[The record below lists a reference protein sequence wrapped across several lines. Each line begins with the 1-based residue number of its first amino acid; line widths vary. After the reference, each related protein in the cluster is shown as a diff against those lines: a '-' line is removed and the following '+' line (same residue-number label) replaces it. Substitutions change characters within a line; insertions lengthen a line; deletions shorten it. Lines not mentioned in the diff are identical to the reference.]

1 MDNHIPKLSL
11 DRLLKND
18 DESLNLLSNA
28 LSNHGFFV
36 ITNHEIPH
44 TLFNKAYKYSEKFF
58 NLDIALKNKY
68 SFRENAG
75 ARGYTPFGK
84 ETALGET
91 VPDLKEFWHH
101 GPVIDESYD
110 SRIMKNIYVNE
121 IDEFNIVFDELFNQ
135 MNNLG
140 AKLLSSIS
148 LTLGLDADFFNTST
162 DKGNSLLRLI
172 HYPPSN
178 NENIYRA
185 REHADINL
193 ITLLIGAN
201 EPGLEVKDKS
211 GNWIPVSSSYEDIV
225 CNIGDM
231 MQLITDKKLKSTP
244 HRVIKYKTDETKSR
258 YSIPFFM
265 HPSPDTILKSVFN
278 EQDKG
283 VLAHDFLDERLKA
296 IKLYWSNVYT

>member
-1 MDNHIPKLSL
+1 MDDQIPKLSL
-11 DRLLKND
+11 NNLLKND
-18 DESLNLLSNA
+18 DQSLDLLSNA
-28 LSNHGFFV
+28 LSNHGFFI
-36 ITNHEIPH
+36 ITDHKISH
-44 TLFNKAYKYSEKFF
+44 SLFNKAYEYSEKFF
-58 NLDIALKNKY
+58 NLDISVKNKY
-68 SFRENAG
+68 SYRENAG

-101 GPVIDESYD
+101 GPVIDD
-110 SRIMKNIYVNE
+110 SFDKRIMKNIYVNE
-121 IDEFNIVFDELFNQ
+121 IDKFNTVFDELFNE
-135 MNNLG
+135 MNTLG
-140 AKLLSSIS
+140 TQLLSSIS
-148 LTLGLDADFFNTST
+148 LTLGLDANFFNASTS
-162 DKGNSLLRLI
+162 KGNSLLRLI

-211 GNWIPVSSSYEDIV
+211 GNWIPVSSSYDDIV

-231 MQLITDKKLKSTP
+231 MQLITEKRLKSTP
-244 HRVIKYKTDETKSR
+244 HRVIKYKTDEIKSR

-278 EQDKG
+278 DEDKG

-296 IKLYWSNVYT
+296 IKLY

>member
-1 MDNHIPKLSL
+1 MDDQIPKLSL
-11 DRLLKND
+11 NNLLKND
-18 DESLNLLSNA
+18 DHSLDLLSNA
-28 LSNHGFFV
+28 LSNHGFFI
-36 ITNHEIPH
+36 ITDHKIPH
-44 TLFNKAYKYSEKFF
+44 SLFNKAYKYSEKFF
-58 NLDIALKNKY
+58 NLDTSVKNEY

-84 ETALGET
+84 ETALGES

-101 GPVIDESYD
+101 GPVIDDSYD
-110 SRIMKNIYVNE
+110 KRIMNNIYVNE
-121 IDEFNIVFDELFNQ
+121 IDEFNTVFDELFNE
-135 MNNLG
+135 MNTLG
-140 AKLLSSIS
+140 ARLLSSIS
-148 LTLGLDADFFNTST
+148 LTLGLDENFFNTST
-162 DKGNSLLRLI
+162 SKGNSLLRLI

-211 GNWIPVSSSYEDIV
+211 GNWIPVSSSYDDIV

-231 MQLITDKKLKSTP
+231 MQLITDKRLKSTP
-244 HRVIKYKTDETKSR
+244 HRVIKYKTDEMKSR

-278 EQDKG
+278 DEDKG

-296 IKLYWSNVYT
+296 IKLY

>member
-1 MDNHIPKLSL
+1 MDAQIPKLSL
-11 DRLLKND
+11 NNLLKND
-18 DESLNLLSNA
+18 DQSLHLLSNA
-28 LSNHGFFV
+28 LSNHGFFI
-36 ITNHEIPH
+36 ITDHKIPH
-44 TLFNKAYKYSEKFF
+44 SLFNKAYEYSEKFF
-58 NLDIALKNKY
+58 NLDISVKNEY

-101 GPVIDESYD
+101 GPVIDDSYD
-110 SRIMKNIYVNE
+110 KRIMKNIYVNE
-121 IDEFNIVFDELFNQ
+121 IDEFNTVFDQLFNE
-135 MNNLG
+135 MNTLG
-140 AKLLSSIS
+140 ARLLSSIS
-148 LTLGLDADFFNTST
+148 LTLGLDENFFNSSTS
-162 DKGNSLLRLI
+162 KGNSLLRLI

-211 GNWIPVSSSYEDIV
+211 GNWIPVSSSYDDIV

-231 MQLITDKKLKSTP
+231 MQLITEKRLKSTP
-244 HRVIKYKTDETKSR
+244 HRVIKYKTDEIKSR

-278 EQDKG
+278 HEDKG

-296 IKLYWSNVYT
+296 IKLY

>member
-1 MDNHIPKLSL
+1 MDDQIPKLSL
-11 DRLLKND
+11 NNLLKND
-18 DESLNLLSNA
+18 DESLDLLSNA
-28 LSNHGFFV
+28 LSNHGFFI
-36 ITNHEIPH
+36 ITDHKISH
-44 TLFNKAYKYSEKFF
+44 SLFNKAYEYSEKFF
-58 NLDIALKNKY
+58 NLDVSVKNAY

-101 GPVIDESYD
+101 GPVIDD
-110 SRIMKNIYVNE
+110 SFDKRIMKNIHVNE
-121 IDEFNIVFDELFNQ
+121 IDKFNTVFDELFNE
-135 MNNLG
+135 MNTLG
-140 AKLLSSIS
+140 ARLLSSIS
-148 LTLGLDADFFNTST
+148 LTLGLDANFFNTST
-162 DKGNSLLRLI
+162 SRGNSLLRLI

-211 GNWIPVSSSYEDIV
+211 GNWIPVSSSYDDIV

-231 MQLITDKKLKSTP
+231 MQLITEKRLKSTP
-244 HRVIKYKTDETKSR
+244 HRVIKYKTDEIKSR

-278 EQDKG
+278 DEDKG

-296 IKLYWSNVYT
+296 IKLY

>member
-1 MDNHIPKLSL
+1 MDNQIPKLSL
-11 DRLLKND
+11 DSLLKNND
-18 DESLNLLSNA
+18 QSLEMLSNA
-28 LSNHGFFV
+28 LSNHGFFI
-36 ITNHEIPH
+36 ITDHKIPH
-44 TLFNKAYKYSEKFF
+44 SLFNKAYEYSEKFF
-58 NLDIALKNKY
+58 NLDTSVKSKY
-68 SFRENAG
+68 SFRESAG

-101 GPVIDESYD
+101 GPVIDDSYD
-110 SRIMKNIYVNE
+110 ERIMKNIYVNE
-121 IDEFNIVFDELFNQ
+121 IDEFNAVFDELFNE
-135 MNNLG
+135 MNSLG
-140 AKLLSSIS
+140 TQLLSSIS
-148 LTLGLDADFFNTST
+148 LTLGLDANFFNTST
-162 DKGNSLLRLI
+162 SKGNSLLRLI

-211 GNWIPVSSSYEDIV
+211 GNWIPVSSSYDDIV

-231 MQLITDKKLKSTP
+231 MQLITEKRLKSTP
-244 HRVIKYKTDETKSR
+244 HRVIKYKTDEIKSR

-278 EQDKG
+278 DEDKG

-296 IKLYWSNVYT
+296 IKLY

>member
-1 MDNHIPKLSL
+1 MLSL
-11 DRLLKND
+11 NSLLKND
-18 DESLNLLSNA
+18 DQSLELLSNA
-28 LSNHGFFV
+28 LSNHGFFI
-36 ITNHEIPH
+36 ITDHKISH
-44 TLFNKAYKYSEKFF
+44 SLFNKAYEYSEKFF
-58 NLDIALKNKY
+58 NLDISLKSEY

-101 GPVIDESYD
+101 GPVIDDSYD
-110 SRIMKNIYVNE
+110 ERIMKNIYVNE
-121 IDEFNIVFDELFNQ
+121 INEFNTVFDELFNE
-135 MNNLG
+135 MNTLG
-140 AKLLSSIS
+140 TQLLSSIS
-148 LTLGLDADFFNTST
+148 LTLGLDANFFNTST
-162 DKGNSLLRLI
+162 SKGNSLLRLI

-211 GNWIPVSSSYEDIV
+211 GNWIPVSSSYDDIV

-244 HRVIKYKTDETKSR
+244 HRVIKYKTDEMKSR

-278 EQDKG
+278 EEDKG

-296 IKLYWSNVYT
+296 IKLY

>member
-1 MDNHIPKLSL
+1 MDDQIPKLSL
-11 DRLLKND
+11 NSLLKND
-18 DESLNLLSNA
+18 DQSLELLSNA
-28 LSNHGFFV
+28 LSNHGFFI
-36 ITNHEIPH
+36 ITDHKISH
-44 TLFNKAYKYSEKFF
+44 SLFNKAYEYSEKFF
-58 NLDIALKNKY
+58 NLDISVKNEY

-101 GPVIDESYD
+101 GPVIDDSYD
-110 SRIMKNIYVNE
+110 ERIMKNIYVNE
-121 IDEFNIVFDELFNQ
+121 IDEFNTVFDELFNE
-135 MNNLG
+135 MNTLG
-140 AKLLSSIS
+140 TQLLSSIS
-148 LTLGLDADFFNTST
+148 LTLGLDANFFNTST
-162 DKGNSLLRLI
+162 SKGNSLLRLI

-211 GNWIPVSSSYEDIV
+211 GNWIPVSSSYDDIV

-244 HRVIKYKTDETKSR
+244 HRVIKYKTDEMKSR

-278 EQDKG
+278 EEDKG

-296 IKLYWSNVYT
+296 IKLY

>member
-1 MDNHIPKLSL
+1 MDNQIPKLSL
-11 DRLLKND
+11 DSLLKNND
-18 DESLNLLSNA
+18 QSLEMLSNA
-28 LSNHGFFV
+28 LSNHGFFI
-36 ITNHEIPH
+36 ITDHKIPH
-44 TLFNKAYKYSEKFF
+44 SLFNKAYEYSEKFF
-58 NLDIALKNKY
+58 NLDTSVKSKY
-68 SFRENAG
+68 SFRESAG

-101 GPVIDESYD
+101 GPVIDDSYD
-110 SRIMKNIYVNE
+110 ERIMKNIYVNE
-121 IDEFNIVFDELFNQ
+121 IDEFNTVFDELFNE
-135 MNNLG
+135 MNSLG
-140 AKLLSSIS
+140 TQLLSSIS
-148 LTLGLDADFFNTST
+148 LTLGLDANFFNTST
-162 DKGNSLLRLI
+162 SKGNSLLRLI

-211 GNWIPVSSSYEDIV
+211 GNWIPVSSSYDDIV

-244 HRVIKYKTDETKSR
+244 HRVIKYKTDEMKSR

-278 EQDKG
+278 EEDKG

-296 IKLYWSNVYT
+296 IKLY

>member
-1 MDNHIPKLSL
+1 MDNQIPKLSL
-11 DRLLKND
+11 DSLLKNND
-18 DESLNLLSNA
+18 QSLEMLSNA
-28 LSNHGFFV
+28 LSNHGFFI
-36 ITNHEIPH
+36 ITDHKIPH
-44 TLFNKAYKYSEKFF
+44 SLFNKAYEYSEKFF
-58 NLDIALKNKY
+58 NLDTSVKSKY
-68 SFRENAG
+68 SFRESAG

-101 GPVIDESYD
+101 GPVIDDSYD
-110 SRIMKNIYVNE
+110 ERIMKNIYVNE
-121 IDEFNIVFDELFNQ
+121 IDEFNAVFDELFNE
-135 MNNLG
+135 MNSLG
-140 AKLLSSIS
+140 TQLLSSIS
-148 LTLGLDADFFNTST
+148 LTLGLDANFFNTST
-162 DKGNSLLRLI
+162 SKGNSLLRLI

-211 GNWIPVSSSYEDIV
+211 GNWIPVSSSYDDIV

-244 HRVIKYKTDETKSR
+244 HRVIKYKTDEMKSR

-278 EQDKG
+278 EEDKG

-296 IKLYWSNVYT
+296 IKLY

>member
-140 AKLLSSIS
+140 AKLLSFIS

-296 IKLYWSNVYT
+296 IKLY

>member
-1 MDNHIPKLSL
+1 MRCEIPKLSL
-11 DRLLKND
+11 ND
-18 DESLNLLSNA
+18 LVNNDQISIKLLSSA
-28 LSNHGFFV
+28 LSDHGFFV
-36 ITNHEIPH
+36 LTDHQIPH
-44 TLFNKAYKYSEKFF
+44 SLFDRAYEYSKIFF
-58 NLDIALKNKY
+58 DLDLNTKNLY

-101 GPVIDESYD
+101 GPVIDDSYD
-110 SRIMKNIYVNE
+110 KKIMKNVYVQE
-121 IDEFNIVFDELFNQ
+121 IEGFNNFFDDLFYD
-135 MNNLG
+135 MHNLG
-140 AKLLSSIS
+140 SKLLSSIS
-148 LTLGLDADFFNTST
+148 ITLGLDSNFFDKSTS
-162 DKGNSLLRLI
+162 KGNSLLRLI

-178 NENIYRA
+178 NENMYRA

-201 EPGLEVKDKS
+201 EPGLEVKDKQ

-231 MQLITDKKLKSTP
+231 MQLITDHKLKSTP
-244 HRVIKYKTDETKSR
+244 HRVVKYKTDEIKSR

-278 EQDKG
+278 EKDSG
-283 VLAHDFLDERLKA
+283 VLAHDFLNERLKA
-296 IKLYWSNVYT
+296 IKLY

>member
-1 MDNHIPKLSL
+1 MDYQIPKLSL
-11 DRLLKND
+11 NNLLKND
-18 DESLNLLSNA
+18 DQSLDLLSNA
-28 LSNHGFFV
+28 LSNHGFFI
-36 ITNHEIPH
+36 ITDHKIPH
-44 TLFNKAYKYSEKFF
+44 YLFNKAYEYSEKFF
-58 NLDIALKNKY
+58 NLDVSVKNEY

-101 GPVIDESYD
+101 GPVIDD
-110 SRIMKNIYVNE
+110 SFDKRIMKNIYVNE
-121 IDEFNIVFDELFNQ
+121 IDEFNTVLDELFNE
-135 MNNLG
+135 MNTLG

-148 LTLGLDADFFNTST
+148 LTLGLDANFFNTST
-162 DKGNSLLRLI
+162 SKGNSLLRLI

-178 NENIYRA
+178 NENVYRA
-185 REHADINL
+185 REHAVINL

-211 GNWIPVSSSYEDIV
+211 GNWIPVSSSYNDIV
-225 CNIGDM
+225 GNIGDM
-231 MQLITDKKLKSTP
+231 MQLITEKRLKSTP

-278 EQDKG
+278 DEDKG

-296 IKLYWSNVYT
+296 IKLY

>member
-1 MDNHIPKLSL
+1 MDDQIPKLSL
-11 DRLLKND
+11 NNLLKND
-18 DESLNLLSNA
+18 DQSLDLLSNA
-28 LSNHGFFV
+28 LSNHGFFI
-36 ITNHEIPH
+36 ITDHKISH
-44 TLFNKAYKYSEKFF
+44 SLFNKAYEYSEKFF
-58 NLDIALKNKY
+58 NLDISVKNKY
-68 SFRENAG
+68 SYRENAG

-101 GPVIDESYD
+101 GPVIDD
-110 SRIMKNIYVNE
+110 SFDKRIMKNIYVNE
-121 IDEFNIVFDELFNQ
+121 IDKFNTVFDELFNE
-135 MNNLG
+135 MNTLG
-140 AKLLSSIS
+140 TQLLSSIS
-148 LTLGLDADFFNTST
+148 LTLGLDANFFNASTS
-162 DKGNSLLRLI
+162 KGNSLLRLI

-211 GNWIPVSSSYEDIV
+211 GNWIPVSSSYDDIV

-231 MQLITDKKLKSTP
+231 MQLITDKRLKSTP
-244 HRVIKYKTDETKSR
+244 HRVIKYKIDEIKSR

-278 EQDKG
+278 DDEKG

-296 IKLYWSNVYT
+296 IKLY

>member
-1 MDNHIPKLSL
+1 M
-11 DRLLKND
+11 
-18 DESLNLLSNA
+18 LSNA
-28 LSNHGFFV
+28 LSNHGFFI
-36 ITNHEIPH
+36 ITDHKIPH
-44 TLFNKAYKYSEKFF
+44 SLFNKAYEYSEKFF
-58 NLDIALKNKY
+58 NLDTSVKSKY
-68 SFRENAG
+68 SFRESAG

-101 GPVIDESYD
+101 GPVIDDSYD
-110 SRIMKNIYVNE
+110 ERIMKNIYVNE
-121 IDEFNIVFDELFNQ
+121 IDEFNAVFDELFNE
-135 MNNLG
+135 MNSLG
-140 AKLLSSIS
+140 AQLLSSIS
-148 LTLGLDADFFNTST
+148 LTLGLDANFFNTST
-162 DKGNSLLRLI
+162 SKGNSLLRLI

-211 GNWIPVSSSYEDIV
+211 GNWIPVSSSYDDIV

-244 HRVIKYKTDETKSR
+244 HRVIKYKTDEMKSR

-278 EQDKG
+278 EEDKG

-296 IKLYWSNVYT
+296 IKLY

>member
-1 MDNHIPKLSL
+1 MDDQIPKLSL
-11 DRLLKND
+11 NSLLKND
-18 DESLNLLSNA
+18 DQSLNLLSNA
-28 LSNHGFFV
+28 LSNHGFFI
-36 ITNHEIPH
+36 ITDHEISH
-44 TLFNKAYKYSEKFF
+44 SLFNKAYEYSEKFF
-58 NLDIALKNKY
+58 NLDISVKNEY

-101 GPVIDESYD
+101 GPVIDDSYD
-110 SRIMKNIYVNE
+110 ERIMKNIYVNE
-121 IDEFNIVFDELFNQ
+121 IDEFNTVFDELFNE
-135 MNNLG
+135 MNTLG
-140 AKLLSSIS
+140 TQLLSSIS
-148 LTLGLDADFFNTST
+148 LTLGLDANFFNTST
-162 DKGNSLLRLI
+162 SKGNSLLRLI

-211 GNWIPVSSSYEDIV
+211 GNWIPVSSSYDDIV

-244 HRVIKYKTDETKSR
+244 HRVIKYKTDEMKSR

-278 EQDKG
+278 EEDKG

-296 IKLYWSNVYT
+296 IKLY

>member
-1 MDNHIPKLSL
+1 MDNQIPKLSL
-11 DRLLKND
+11 DSLLKNND
-18 DESLNLLSNA
+18 QSLEMLSNA
-28 LSNHGFFV
+28 LSNHGFFI
-36 ITNHEIPH
+36 ITDHKISH
-44 TLFNKAYKYSEKFF
+44 SLFNKAYEYSEKFF
-58 NLDIALKNKY
+58 NLDTSVKSKY

-101 GPVIDESYD
+101 GPVIDDSYD
-110 SRIMKNIYVNE
+110 ERIMKNIYVNE
-121 IDEFNIVFDELFNQ
+121 IDEFNAVFDELFNE
-135 MNNLG
+135 MNSLG
-140 AKLLSSIS
+140 AQLLSSIS
-148 LTLGLDADFFNTST
+148 LTLGLDANFFNTST
-162 DKGNSLLRLI
+162 SKGNSLLRLI

-211 GNWIPVSSSYEDIV
+211 GNWIPVSSSYDDIV

-244 HRVIKYKTDETKSR
+244 HRVIKYKTDEMKSR

-278 EQDKG
+278 EEDKG

-296 IKLYWSNVYT
+296 IKLY

>member
-1 MDNHIPKLSL
+1 MDNQIPKLSL
-11 DRLLKND
+11 DSLLKNND
-18 DESLNLLSNA
+18 QSLEMLSNA
-28 LSNHGFFV
+28 LSNHGFFI
-36 ITNHEIPH
+36 ITDHKISH
-44 TLFNKAYKYSEKFF
+44 SLFNKAYEYSEKFF
-58 NLDIALKNKY
+58 NLDTSVKSKY
-68 SFRENAG
+68 SFRESAG

-101 GPVIDESYD
+101 GPVIDDSYD
-110 SRIMKNIYVNE
+110 ERIMKNIYVNE
-121 IDEFNIVFDELFNQ
+121 IDEFNAVFDELFNE
-135 MNNLG
+135 MNSLG
-140 AKLLSSIS
+140 AQLLSSIS
-148 LTLGLDADFFNTST
+148 LTLGLDANFFNTST
-162 DKGNSLLRLI
+162 SKGNSLLRLI

-211 GNWIPVSSSYEDIV
+211 GNWIPVSSSYDDIV

-244 HRVIKYKTDETKSR
+244 HRVIKYKTDEMKSR

-278 EQDKG
+278 EEDKG

-296 IKLYWSNVYT
+296 IKLY

>member
-1 MDNHIPKLSL
+1 MDDQIPKLSL
-11 DRLLKND
+11 NSLLKND
-18 DESLNLLSNA
+18 DQSLELLSNA
-28 LSNHGFFV
+28 LSNHGFFI
-36 ITNHEIPH
+36 ITDHKISH
-44 TLFNKAYKYSEKFF
+44 SLFNKAYEYSEKFF
-58 NLDIALKNKY
+58 NLDISVKNEY

-101 GPVIDESYD
+101 GPVIDDSYD
-110 SRIMKNIYVNE
+110 ERIMKNIYVNE
-121 IDEFNIVFDELFNQ
+121 INEFNTVFDELFNE
-135 MNNLG
+135 MNTLG
-140 AKLLSSIS
+140 TQLLSSIS
-148 LTLGLDADFFNTST
+148 LTLGLDPNFFNTST
-162 DKGNSLLRLI
+162 SKGNSLLRLI

-211 GNWIPVSSSYEDIV
+211 GEWIPVSSSYDDIV

-231 MQLITDKKLKSTP
+231 MQLITDKRLKSTP
-244 HRVIKYKTDETKSR
+244 HRVIKYQTDEMKSR

-278 EQDKG
+278 DEDKG

-296 IKLYWSNVYT
+296 IKLY

>member
-1 MDNHIPKLSL
+1 MDNLIPKLSL
-11 DRLLKND
+11 NNLLKND
-18 DESLNLLSNA
+18 DQSLESLSNA
-28 LSNHGFFV
+28 LSNHGFFI
-36 ITNHEIPH
+36 ITDHKIPH
-44 TLFNKAYKYSEKFF
+44 SLFNKAYEYSEKFF
-58 NLDIALKNKY
+58 NLDTSVKNEY

-101 GPVIDESYD
+101 GPVIDDTYD
-110 SRIMKNIYVNE
+110 ERIMKNIYVNE
-121 IDEFNIVFDELFNQ
+121 IDEFNTVFDELFNE
-135 MNNLG
+135 MNTLG
-140 AKLLSSIS
+140 SQLLSSIS
-148 LTLGLDADFFNTST
+148 LTLGLDVDFFNTST
-162 DKGNSLLRLI
+162 SKGNSLLRLI

-178 NENIYRA
+178 NVNIYRA

-211 GNWIPVSSSYEDIV
+211 GNWIPVSSSYDDIV

-244 HRVIKYKTDETKSR
+244 HRVIKYKTDEMKSR

-278 EQDKG
+278 EEDKG

-296 IKLYWSNVYT
+296 IKLY

>member
-1 MDNHIPKLSL
+1 MDAQIPKLSL
-11 DRLLKND
+11 NNLLKND
-18 DESLNLLSNA
+18 DQSLDLLSNA
-28 LSNHGFFV
+28 LSNHGFFI
-36 ITNHEIPH
+36 ITDHKIPH
-44 TLFNKAYKYSEKFF
+44 SLFNKAYEYSEKFF
-58 NLDIALKNKY
+58 NLDLSLKNKY

-91 VPDLKEFWHH
+91 IPDLKEFWHH
-101 GPVIDESYD
+101 GPVIDD
-110 SRIMKNIYVNE
+110 SFDKRIMKNIYVNE
-121 IDEFNIVFDELFNQ
+121 IDEFNTVFDKLFNE
-135 MNNLG
+135 MNTLG
-140 AKLLSSIS
+140 ARLLSSIS
-148 LTLGLDADFFNTST
+148 LTLGLDANFFNTST
-162 DKGNSLLRLI
+162 RKGNSLLRLI

-211 GNWIPVSSSYEDIV
+211 GNWIPVSSSYDDIV

-231 MQLITDKKLKSTP
+231 MQLITDKRLKSTP
-244 HRVIKYKTDETKSR
+244 HRVVKYKTDEMKSR

-278 EQDKG
+278 NEDKG

-296 IKLYWSNVYT
+296 IKLY